1 MYRPRDLLACDKR
14 TGRSCPSLARH
25 GKSRHTPPEGSLVP
39 MPIYEYQCEKCRKR
53 TSVLT
58 MRVSERVEAICKHCG
73 SARMRRLMSRFAT
86 PRSEES
92 RMDALSNPAGFS
104 DVDENDPKSIARAL
118 RKMGKEMGDEMGGPE
133 FDEAVDQ
140 LESGG
145 GLDDDGGDDGGSGGE
160 DDL

>member
-1 MYRPRDLLACDKR
+1 MHINLRTPGGALAAASR
-14 TGRSCPSLARH
+14 GTENRGILREVELAQ
-25 GKSRHTPPEGSLVP
+25 
-39 MPIYEYQCEKCRKR
+39 MPIYEYQCERCRKR

-58 MRVSERVEAICKHCG
+58 MRVSERVEAVCKHCG

-92 RMDALSNPAGFS
+92 RMDALSNPSGFS

-145 GLDDDGGDDGGSGGE
+145 DLDDGGDDGGGGS